1 MDTEHEPD
9 VAEWLAS
16 LKLEE
21 YASQFREHGI
31 SSKASVQSLT
41 DAKLVSQVAGK
52 AGAVS
57 APPIPTLLVVRLL
70 IVSFVDRMDTLF
82 PFAAG
87 FCSRWRW
94 ESQSLG
100 IGSGFSNMLRG
111 LRWALLVRY
120 LHLFMRVCECVCV
133 SLCVDGLSFY
143 VSLPLLLCLPQPHR
157 HTGTQA
163 HRHTDTQIHTDN
175 A

>member
-57 APPIPTLLVVRLL
+57 APANPH
-70 IVSFVDRMDTLF
+70 
-82 PFAAG
+82 AAG
-87 FCSRWRW
+87 GEIAYC
-94 ESQSLG
+94 
-100 IGSGFSNMLRG
+100 I
-111 LRWALLVRY
+111 
-120 LHLFMRVCECVCV
+120 
-133 SLCVDGLSFY
+133 LC
-143 VSLPLLLCLPQPHR
+143 
-157 HTGTQA
+157 
-163 HRHTDTQIHTDN
+163 
-175 A
+175 